1 MDILAL
7 IQQHGLAAVFIGAL
21 LEGETVLL
29 LAGASAHLGLLDLR
43 EVKATA
49 AVGAFLG
56 DTFFFLLGRHFG
68 PRVTDRLPWVAQAVP
83 RIDRLIARWRW
94 IAVVALRFMYGMR
107 MAGPVVIGAGKM
119 PVWEFMAANALG
131 AVLWSALIAGLGY
144 AAGHAVAGVLGSVVG
159 IEKVLLALAVVAIV
173 VAAVA
178 HAVVRHRSQRH
189 PD

>member
-29 LAGASAHLGLLDLR
+29 LASASAHLGLLDLR
-43 EVKATA
+43 TVMATA

-68 PRVTDRLPWVAQAVP
+68 PRVADRLPWVAKAIP

-131 AVLWSALIAGLGY
+131 AVFWSALIAGLGY
-144 AAGHAVAGVLGSVVG
+144 AAGHAVARMLGSVVG

-178 HAVVRHRSQRH
+178 HAVVRHRSQRN